1 MYRKKWRWDNDEL
14 IAARVQ
20 GLCSEDGGGGDG
32 GDVGPGTGKNEGNP
46 GGRGARGGTS
56 RGGPSAS
63 GNDGGNPAD
72 ADNPGV
78 STGIEGSSGQVGPGG
93 FDSAFDGGK
102 SAAQEKQEARA
113 KAMEAAIAQG
123 GLGDY
128 GNPGGSGG
136 SAGSESAP
144 APAPAPAPSPA
155 EDDDAGWGVNPRD
168 DTPQG
173 LVDPNYDPESEYDG
187 ELPNPDPS
195 MTDHDDDLGYAVE
208 DGYNVSPSE
217 MFDTEDQ
224 DTLNLIGKISA
235 MINNPNIGRQGVKS
249 ALSKAGVPNSQI
261 DAVIDGILGSN
272 NKEANIAANVIGA
285 LAPGGLGALIDAAN
299 KARNKEAIGILDK
312 GIGLSDKATQDRLDA
327 INAILGSEAALSA
340 LAQAQEDG
348 KAGNDPFD
356 EGGYGGS
363 SAARTAIVAA
373 QMADFPANWFPPGTE
388 YDAELFLNA
397 DGSPKTDSQVQST
410 LSKMWSDYSKG
421 RGNVTQGG
429 DKLFGT
435 NISQSALGGDKVSG
449 MLRNLY
455 EGGNYET
462 YQNIVQ
468 GMGGETSLVAP
479 WQERAGDSRKF
490 LPGEDWQAKD
500 LAEQYVDVN
509 PGLARAWEIVSAYQ
523 NGEDMSR
530 FDNAMGLTPAQQAQY
545 WQRHT
550 GDNNLTKEEFGQA
563 HLAYTGSKAN
573 RVPSGENSISRGR
586 RIFAYEGI
594 PQEEGDGG
602 DDGREI
608 IEEPTIVDPI
618 ADITTPDMGDVD
630 DQNPANN
637 PIPGT
642 AITASGNPGGDV
654 SPEEGALAQDYED
667 ALNDIVNPQSSGV
680 NYLIPVR
687 NRWTGLMELVPSPQA
702 GYTTAYTGGVQT
714 GIPGVTTV
722 PGLGSGRG
730 RTNLRG
736 TPGRRS
742 GWGSTISV

>member
-1 MYRKKWRWDNDEL
+1 MYIKKWRWDNDEL

-20 GLCSEDGGGGDG
+20 GLCSENDGGGDG

-46 GGRGARGGTS
+46 GGKGARGDSSKDGS
-56 RGGPSAS
+56 SAS
-63 GNDGGNPAD
+63 GKGNEGGNPAD

-78 STGIEGSSGQVGPGG
+78 STGISGSSGQTGPGG
-93 FDSAFDGGK
+93 FDSAFDGPSAGAAA
-102 SAAQEKQEARA
+102 SAAAADAAMAEAQSKQEARGR
-113 KAMEAAIAQG
+113 AMEAAANSG
-123 GLGDY
+123 DLGNY
-128 GNPGGSGG
+128 GDPGPSDSGG
-136 SAGSESAP
+136 
-144 APAPAPAPSPA
+144 
-155 EDDDAGWGVNPRD
+155 DDGGAWGVNPQD
-168 DTPQG
+168 DSTPKG
-173 LVDPNYDPESEYDG
+173 LVDPNYDQESEYDG
-187 ELPNPDPS
+187 GLPTPDPD
-195 MTDHDDDLGYAVE
+195 MTNYDDDLGYAVQ
-208 DGYNVSPSE
+208 DDYNASVPE
-217 MFDTEDQ
+217 MFNTEDQ
-224 DTLNLIGKISA
+224 ATRNLLGKINA
-235 MINNPNIGRQGVKS
+235 MLNNEHIGRQGVRS
-249 ALSKAGVPNSQI
+249 ALAKAGVPNSQI
-261 DAVIDGILGSN
+261 DAVINGLLGSN
-272 NKEANIAANVIGA
+272 NAMANVAANVIGA
-285 LAPGGLGALIDAAN
+285 LAPAGLSGLIDAAN

-312 GIGLSDKATQDRLDA
+312 GIGLSDKATQDRFDA
-327 INAILGSEAALSA
+327 INAIMGNEAALSA
-340 LAQAQEDG
+340 LDQAQEDAKNG
-348 KAGNDPFD
+348 GNFLD

-363 SAARTAIVAA
+363 TAARTAIVAA

-429 DKLFGT
+429 DKIFGT

-468 GMGGETSLVAP
+468 GIGGETSLVAP
-479 WQERAGDSRKF
+479 WEQRAGDSRKF
-490 LPGEDWQAKD
+490 LPGADWEAKD

-509 PGLARAWEIVSAYQ
+509 PGLARAWEIISAYQ
-523 NGEDMSR
+523 NGEDMSK
-530 FDNAMGLTPAQQAQY
+530 FDNAMGLSPAQQAQY
-545 WQRHT
+545 WQRNA

-573 RVPSGENSISRGR
+573 PIQSGEDSISRGR
-586 RIFAYEGI
+586 RIFSYEGI

-602 DDGREI
+602 ADGREI
-608 IEEPTIVDPI
+608 IEESRIVDPI
-618 ADITTPDMGDVD
+618 MDTTTPDTGDAD
-630 DQNPANN
+630 NQNPANN

-642 AITASGNPGGDV
+642 AVTASENPGGDV

-667 ALNDIVNPQSSGV
+667 ALANIVNPQSSGV

-687 NRWTGLMELVPSPQA
+687 NRWTGLMELVPAPQA
-702 GYTTAYTGGVQT
+702 GYTTTYAGGVQT

-730 RTNLRG
+730 RTNLTG